1 MWKENAMQYFFRKIL
16 GLNFSAT
23 KLFLKN
29 PIGLDIVGAF
39 SWQQNFTFFF
49 FIFSWCLIFDW
60 GAIKAV
66 GRTGQDSGMA
76 TGILGL
82 TTYCCALW
90 RKCIDGREKRFFRIC
105 KVNDGYILEELGKAL
120 AKWGNRIGENGGVR
134 QAHPPKIFIWITAWK
149 SGGKD
154 SGIRA
159 EKNCFLLA
167 LSDGAEYKPYKRL
180 WLLLCF
186 VPSDNIAEGKSDF
199 FQL

>member
-29 PIGLDIVGAF
+29 RLRLDIVGAF

-66 GRTGQDSGMA
+66 GRNGKDSGMA

-120 AKWGNRIGENGGVR
+120 AKWGNRI
-134 QAHPPKIFIWITAWK
+134 
-149 SGGKD
+149 
-154 SGIRA
+154 A
-159 EKNCFLLA
+159 EKWWGSTGSPTENLYLDNCL
-167 LSDGAEYKPYKRL
+167 KKRL
-180 WLLLCF
+180 QRQRYGGRKENALLG
-186 VPSDNIAEGKSDF
+186 N
-199 FQL
+199 FQHAP